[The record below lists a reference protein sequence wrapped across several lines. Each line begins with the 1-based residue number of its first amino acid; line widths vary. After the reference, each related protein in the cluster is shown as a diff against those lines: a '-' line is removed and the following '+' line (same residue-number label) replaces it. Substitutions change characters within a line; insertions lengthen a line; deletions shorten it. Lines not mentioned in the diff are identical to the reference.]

1 MAPKHAWGYKYKK
14 SIVRLLAMV
23 YTYQKSRGEDAM
35 KKNKIHFQI
44 AKFMSVAALV
54 LLTGCGKE
62 ESMQITGGQE
72 YMYAPHA
79 GETTQSAPFVVMK
92 GEGGEAQ
99 PVEVTWSV
107 LSSGAGVSID
117 GEGVVTL
124 TDAYVAGD
132 INGTD
137 ITLQA
142 AWGDDAR
149 EALTT
154 TLHVRE
160 AQRVASFD
168 ISLPDAVKRRSQP
181 EIALA
186 NCLDQYGEPMEAPDP
201 EDILWET
208 SDENLTVSNGALQCY
223 LAGTEIDYAAVCATV
238 DGVSVEKK
246 FIVHSL
252 EEYQPDAAA
261 LEQLAQARVKVL
273 REIDF
278 SQGREVDA
286 GAYAYVNQN
295 AAGLQELA
303 VDVTGLV
310 NYSPN
315 TVYQVTV
322 RHEDG
327 SVTKEDMHA
336 DGSGKINLKLDRA
349 AAVEVSPV
357 LMFSL
362 GQCEFAETDG
372 YIHVEAKEK
381 YTGEELYGFYGSVGG
396 TTGGVNLRNESGMF
410 VAALPDGFYSIRITK
425 PKSGTGRST
434 VRING
439 ASQGTNV
446 GNKGTGD
453 RNGALPYIYLME
465 DVRVDGGTMRLS
477 LSEKDYSLAAVEIR
491 KTPEIT
497 ERRVHIY
504 IGGDSTVSNYY
515 PIETSEPQPGRYQ
528 TGWGQVFAQYVTE
541 ENAVTNLAGGGTYAR
556 SWYEMAF
563 PGVVQNGQPG
573 DYFIIQAGINDRSYS
588 NVDEM
593 VQYLTKMIDECR
605 EKGIIVILATTM
617 QSCKFWKD
625 AGGNELGEFGTPE
638 GSGLAPFMDAIR
650 KLAEDKKV
658 FLVDT
663 GKMTG
668 EWYSVV
674 GRTYVA
680 QNYHLYNSHRGIEED
695 TLHLSYHGALKVA
708 ELVATSLAQ
717 QKAADA
723 TDGQGNT
730 LDGLSMND
738 MVTYDVVHK
747 DSTGKE
753 VTTSVTGVQAIYKR
767 YAE

>member
-1 MAPKHAWGYKYKK
+1 
-14 SIVRLLAMV
+14 
-23 YTYQKSRGEDAM
+23 M
-35 KKNKIHFQI
+35 KRPKIHNVL
-44 AKFMSVAALV
+44 AKALSAAALI
-54 LLTGCGKE
+54 LLTACGKE

-72 YMYAPHA
+72 YIYAPHA
-79 GETTQSAPFVVMK
+79 GETAQSAPFTVMK
-92 GEGGEAQ
+92 GEGEDAQ
-99 PVEVTWSV
+99 PVEVTWSI
-107 LSSGAGVSID
+107 LSSGQGVSIGAD
-117 GEGVVTL
+117 GVVTL

-137 ITLQA
+137 VTLQA
-142 AWGDDAR
+142 AWGDGPD
-149 EALTT
+149 ETLTAK
-154 TLHVRE
+154 LHVRE
-160 AQRVASFD
+160 AQRIASFE
-168 ISLPDAVKRRSQP
+168 ISLPDAVKRRDQP
-181 EIALA
+181 EISLI
-186 NCLDQYGEPMEAPDP
+186 NCLDQYGEPMEAPDV
-201 EDILWET
+201 EDVLWET
-208 SDENLTVSNGALQCY
+208 SNENLMVRNGALQCF
-223 LAGTEIDYAAVCATV
+223 LPGTEIDYAVVCATI
-238 DGVSVEKK
+238 DGVSVEKR

-252 EEYQPDAAA
+252 DDYQPDAAA
-261 LEQLAQARVKVL
+261 LEQLAQAKVKVL

-278 SQGREVDA
+278 SQEREVDA
-286 GAYAYVNQN
+286 AAYAYVNKN
-295 AAGLQELA
+295 AAGLQELS

-310 NYSPN
+310 NYSPD
-315 TVYQVTV
+315 TIYQVTV

-327 SVTKEDMHA
+327 SVTKEDVHA
-336 DGSGKINLKLDRA
+336 DGSGKVNLKLEKA

-357 LMFSL
+357 LMFSMGL
-362 GQCEFAETDG
+362 STFEEADG
-372 YIHVEAKEK
+372 YVHVEATEK
-381 YTGEELYGFYGSVGG
+381 YTGEELYGFYGAVAG
-396 TTGGVNLRNESGMF
+396 TTGGVSLRNESGMF
-410 VAALPDGFYSIRITK
+410 VAALPDGFYNIRITK
-425 PKSGTGRST
+425 PMSGTGRST

-453 RNGALPYIYLME
+453 RNGSLPYIYLME
-465 DVRVDGGTMRLS
+465 DVWVDGGTMRLS
-477 LSEKDYSLAAVEIR
+477 LGEKDYSLAAVEIR

-515 PIETSEPQPGRYQ
+515 PIETSEPEPGRYQ

-541 ENAVTNLAGGGTYAR
+541 ENAVTNLAGGGTYAK

-588 NVDEM
+588 NADEM
-593 VQYLTKMIDECR
+593 IQYLTKMIDECQ

-625 AGGNELGEFGTPE
+625 ASGNELGEFGTPE
-638 GSGLAPFMDAIR
+638 GSGLAPYMEAIR
-650 KLAEDKKV
+650 KLAAERQV

-680 QNYHLYNSHRGIEED
+680 QNYHLYNPQRGVEED

-708 ELVATSLAQ
+708 ELIATSLAQ
-717 QKAADA
+717 QQAAGA
-723 TDGQGNT
+723 TDGQGHT
-730 LDGLSMND
+730 LEGLSLND
-738 MVTYDVVHK
+738 MTTYDVVHK

-753 VTTSVTGVQAIYKR
+753 VTTSVTGVRAVYKR

>member
-1 MAPKHAWGYKYKK
+1 MKK
-14 SIVRLLAMV
+14 SR
-23 YTYQKSRGEDAM
+23 
-35 KKNKIHFQI
+35 IHFYL
-44 AKFMSVAALV
+44 ASALSAAALV
-54 LLTGCGKE
+54 LLAACGKE
-62 ESMQITGGQE
+62 EVMEITGGQE
-72 YMYAPHA
+72 YIYAPHA
-79 GETTQSAPFVVMK
+79 GEEAKSAPFTVTK
-92 GEGGEAQ
+92 GEGEEAQ
-99 PVEVTWSV
+99 PVENVTWSI
-107 LSSGAGVSID
+107 LSSGAGVSINE
-117 GEGVVTL
+117 EGIVTI

-137 ITLQA
+137 VTLQA
-142 AWGDDAR
+142 AWG
-149 EALTT
+149 EGEGQSLTA

-160 AQRVASFD
+160 AQRIAAFE
-168 ISLPDAVKRRSQP
+168 ISLPDAVKRRAQP
-181 EIALA
+181 EIALI
-186 NCLDQYGEPMEAPDP
+186 NCVDQYGEPMEAPVL
-201 EDILWET
+201 EDVLWET
-208 SDENLTVSNGALQCY
+208 SNENLMIRNGALQCF
-223 LAGTEIDYAAVCATV
+223 LPGTEIDYAAVCATI
-238 DGVSVEKK
+238 DGVTVEKR

-252 EEYQPDAAA
+252 DDYKPDAAA
-261 LEQLAQARVKVL
+261 LEQLAQAKVKIL

-278 SQGREVDA
+278 TQGREVDA
-286 GAYAYVNQN
+286 GAYAYINRSV
-295 AAGLQELA
+295 AGLQELS

-310 NYSPN
+310 NYGKD

-327 SVTKEDMHA
+327 SVDKEDVRA
-336 DGSGKINLKLDRA
+336 DGSGKVNLKLEKA
-349 AAVEVSPV
+349 EAVEVSPV

-362 GQCEFAETDG
+362 GLCEFEEKDG
-372 YIHVEAKEK
+372 YVHVDAMEK
-381 YTGEELYGFYGSVGG
+381 YTGEELYGFYGPVAG
-396 TTGGVNLRNESGMF
+396 TTGGVSLRNESGMF
-410 VAALPDGFYSIRITK
+410 VAALPDGFYNIRITK

-434 VRING
+434 VRVNG

-453 RNGALPYIYLME
+453 RSGSLPYIYLME

-491 KTPEIT
+491 KTPEIV

-515 PIETSEPQPGRYQ
+515 PIETSEPDPGRYQ

-541 ENAVTNLAGGGTYAR
+541 ENAVTNIAGGGTYAK

-588 NVDEM
+588 NVNEM
-593 VQYLTKMIDECR
+593 VQYLGKMIDECQ

-625 AGGNELGEFGTPE
+625 ASGNELGEFGTPE

-650 KLAEDKKV
+650 KLAEDRKV

-668 EWYSVV
+668 EWYSIV
-674 GRTYVA
+674 GRSYVA
-680 QNYHLYNSHRGIEED
+680 QNYHLYNPQRGVEED
-695 TLHLSYHGALKVA
+695 TLHLSYHGALKIA

-717 QKAADA
+717 QKAAGV
-723 TDGQGNT
+723 TDGQGHT
-730 LDGLSMND
+730 LEGLSLNKMT
-738 MVTYDVVHK
+738 TYDVVHK

-753 VTTSVTGVQAIYKR
+753 VTASVTGVKAVYKR

>member
-1 MAPKHAWGYKYKK
+1 
-14 SIVRLLAMV
+14 
-23 YTYQKSRGEDAM
+23 M
-35 KKNKIHFQI
+35 KKPKIHFYL
-44 AKFMSVAALV
+44 AKAMSVAALI
-54 LLTGCGKE
+54 LLTACGKE

-72 YMYAPHA
+72 YIYAPHA
-79 GETTQSAPFVVMK
+79 GEMAQSAPFTVIK
-92 GEGGEAQ
+92 GEGEEAQ
-99 PVEVTWSV
+99 PVEVTWSI
-107 LSSGAGVSID
+107 LSSGGGVSISAD
-117 GEGVVTL
+117 GVVTL

-142 AWGDDAR
+142 AWGEKSDKT
-149 EALTT
+149 LTA

-160 AQRVASFD
+160 AQRIASFE
-168 ISLPDAVKRRSQP
+168 ISLPDAVKRREQP

-186 NCLDQYGEPMEAPDP
+186 NCLDQYGEPMEAPDV
-201 EDILWET
+201 EDVFWET
-208 SDENLTVSNGALQCY
+208 SNENLLVKNGELQCF
-223 LAGTEIDYAAVCATV
+223 LPGTEIDYAMVCATI

-252 EEYQPDAAA
+252 DDYQPDAAA
-261 LEQLAQARVKVL
+261 LEQLAQAKVKVL

-286 GAYAYVNQN
+286 GAYAYVNKN
-295 AAGLQELA
+295 AAGQQELS

-310 NYSPN
+310 NYSSN
-315 TVYQVTV
+315 TIYQVTV

-327 SVTKEDMHA
+327 SVAKEDVRA
-336 DGSGKINLKLDRA
+336 DGSGKVNIKLDKA

-362 GQCEFAETDG
+362 GMCEFEEKDG
-372 YIHVEAKEK
+372 YVHVEVAER
-381 YTGEELYGFYGSVGG
+381 YTGEELYGFYGSVAG
-396 TTGGVNLRNESGMF
+396 TTGGVTLRNENGMF
-410 VAALPDGFYSIRITK
+410 VAALPDGFYNIRITK

-453 RNGALPYIYLME
+453 RSGALPYIYLME

-515 PIETSEPQPGRYQ
+515 PIETSEPNPGRYQ
-528 TGWGQVFAQYVTE
+528 TGWGQVFAQYVTG
-541 ENAVTNLAGGGTYAR
+541 ENAVTNLAGGGTYAK

-588 NVDEM
+588 NADEM

-617 QSCKFWKD
+617 QNCKFWKD
-625 AGGNELGEFGTPE
+625 ASGNEVGEFGTPE
-638 GSGLAPFMDAIR
+638 GSGLAPYMNAIR

-663 GKMTG
+663 GKLTG

-680 QNYHLYNSHRGIEED
+680 QNYHLYNAQRGVEED

-708 ELVATSLAQ
+708 ELIATSLAQ
-717 QKAADA
+717 QKADGAK
-723 TDGQGNT
+723 DGQGNT
-730 LDGLSMND
+730 LEGLSLND

>member
-1 MAPKHAWGYKYKK
+1 MRKTK
-14 SIVRLLAMV
+14 V
-23 YTYQKSRGEDAM
+23 
-35 KKNKIHFQI
+35 HFCLVK
-44 AKFMSVAALV
+44 AFSVAALV
-54 LLTGCGKE
+54 FLTACGKE
-62 ESMQITGGQE
+62 ESMRITGGQE
-72 YMYAPHA
+72 YIYAPHV
-79 GETTQSAPFVVMK
+79 GETALSAPFTVVK
-92 GEGGEAQ
+92 GEGEDAQ
-99 PVEVTWSV
+99 PIEVTWSV
-107 LSSGAGVSID
+107 ISSGGGVSVNAD
-117 GEGVVTL
+117 GVVTI

-142 AWGDDAR
+142 TWGEDS
-149 EALTT
+149 EETLTT

-160 AQRVASFD
+160 AKRVASFE
-168 ISLPDAVKRRSQP
+168 ISLPDAVKRREQP
-181 EIALA
+181 ELSLI
-186 NCLDQYGEPMEAPDP
+186 NCLDQYGEPMEAPDA
-201 EDILWET
+201 EEVLWET
-208 SDENLTVSNGALQCY
+208 SNENLIVSNGALRCF
-223 LAGTEIDYAAVCATV
+223 LPGTEIDYGAVCATV
-238 DGVSVEKK
+238 DGVTAEKR

-252 EEYQPDAAA
+252 EDYQPDAAA
-261 LEQLAQARVKVL
+261 LELLAQAKIKIL

-286 GAYAYVNQN
+286 AAYAYINRDT
-295 AAGLQELA
+295 AGLQELS
-303 VDVTGLV
+303 VDVTKLV

-315 TVYQVTV
+315 TLYQASV

-327 SVTKEDMHA
+327 SMTKEDVRA
-336 DGSGKINLKLDRA
+336 DSSGKVNLKLEKA

-357 LMFSL
+357 LMFGL
-362 GQCEFAETDG
+362 GQCDYEETDG
-372 YIHVEAKEK
+372 YVHVDTAEK
-381 YTGEELYGFYGSVGG
+381 YTGDELYGFYGAAAD
-396 TTGGVNLRNESGMF
+396 TAGGVTLRNESGMF
-410 VAALPDGFYSIRITK
+410 VAALPDGFYNIRITK

-453 RNGALPYIYLME
+453 RSGALPYIYLME
-465 DVRVDGGTMRLS
+465 DVRVDGGTMRIS
-477 LSEKDYSLAAVEIR
+477 LGEKDYTLAAVEIR
-491 KTPEIT
+491 KTPEIA

-515 PIETSEPQPGRYQ
+515 PIETSEPAPGRYQ

-541 ENAVTNLAGGGTYAR
+541 ENAVTNLAGGGTYAK

-563 PGVVQNGQPG
+563 PGVIQNGQPG

-588 NVDEM
+588 NADEM
-593 VQYLTKMIDECR
+593 VEYLTKMIDECR

-625 AGGNELGEFGTPE
+625 ANGNELGEFGTPE
-638 GSGLAPFMDAIR
+638 GSGLAPYMNAIR
-650 KLAEDKKV
+650 KLAEERKV

-668 EWYSVV
+668 EWYAVV

-680 QNYHLYNSHRGIEED
+680 QNYHLYNPQRGVEED

-717 QKAADA
+717 QQAAGA
-723 TDGQGNT
+723 ADGQGNT
-730 LDGLSMND
+730 LEGLSLND
-738 MVTYDVVHK
+738 MTTYDVVHK
-747 DSTGKE
+747 DSAGKE
-753 VTTSVTGVQAIYKR
+753 VTTSVTGVKAIYRR

>member
-1 MAPKHAWGYKYKK
+1 
-14 SIVRLLAMV
+14 
-23 YTYQKSRGEDAM
+23 M
-35 KKNKIHFQI
+35 KKTRKKNVL
-44 AKFMSVAALV
+44 ANALSVAALV
-54 LLTGCGKE
+54 LLTACGKE

-72 YMYAPHA
+72 YIYAPHA
-79 GETTQSAPFVVMK
+79 GETVQSEPFTVTK
-92 GEGGEAQ
+92 GEGENAQ
-99 PVEVTWSV
+99 PVEVTWSI
-107 LSSGAGVSID
+107 LSSGGGVSVSAD
-117 GEGVVTL
+117 GVVTL

-142 AWGDDAR
+142 AWGEGSD
-149 EALTT
+149 ESLTA

-160 AQRVASFD
+160 AQRIASFEL
-168 ISLPDAVKRRSQP
+168 SLPDAVKRREQP
-181 EIALA
+181 EIALI
-186 NCLDQYGEPMEAPDP
+186 NCVDQYGEPMEAPDL
-201 EDILWET
+201 ENVLWET
-208 SDENLTVSNGALQCY
+208 SNENLTVRNGALQCF
-223 LAGTEIDYAAVCATV
+223 LPGTEIDYAVVCATI
-238 DGVSVEKK
+238 DGVTVEKR

-252 EEYQPDAAA
+252 DEYQPDAAA
-261 LEQLAQARVKVL
+261 MEQLAQAKIKVL

-278 SQGREVDA
+278 SQEREVDA
-286 GAYAYVNQN
+286 GAYAYVNKDT
-295 AAGLQELA
+295 AGLQELS

-310 NYSPN
+310 NYSAN
-315 TVYQVTV
+315 TIYQVTV
-322 RHEDG
+322 LHEDG
-327 SVTKEDMHA
+327 SVTKEDVHA
-336 DGSGKINLKLDRA
+336 DGSGKINLKLDKA
-349 AAVEVSPV
+349 TAVEVSPV
-357 LMFSL
+357 LMFSMGL
-362 GQCEFAETDG
+362 STLEETDG
-372 YIHVEAKEK
+372 YVHVEAAEK
-381 YTGEELYGFYGSVGG
+381 YTGEELYGFYGPVAG
-396 TTGGVNLRNESGMF
+396 TTGGVSLRNESGMF
-410 VAALPDGFYSIRITK
+410 VAALPDGFYNIRITK
-425 PKSGTGRST
+425 PTSGTGRST
-434 VRING
+434 VRVNG

-453 RNGALPYIYLME
+453 RNGSLPYIYLME

-515 PIETSEPQPGRYQ
+515 PIETSEPNPGRYQ

-541 ENAVTNLAGGGTYAR
+541 ENAVTNLAGGGTYAK

-593 VQYLTKMIDECR
+593 IQYLTKMIDECQ

-625 AGGNELGEFGTPE
+625 ASGNEIGEFGTPE
-638 GSGLAPFMDAIR
+638 GSGLAPYMEAIR
-650 KLAEDKKV
+650 KLAEEKQV

-663 GKMTG
+663 GKMTS

-674 GRTYVA
+674 GRSYVA
-680 QNYHLYNSHRGIEED
+680 QNYHLYNAQRGVEED

-708 ELVATSLAQ
+708 ELIATSLAQ
-717 QKAADA
+717 QQAAGA
-723 TDGQGNT
+723 MDGQGHT
-730 LDGLSMND
+730 LEGLSLND
-738 MVTYDVVHK
+738 MTTYDVTHK

-753 VTTSVTGVQAIYKR
+753 VTTSVTGVQAVYKR
-767 YAE
+767 YAQ

>member
-1 MAPKHAWGYKYKK
+1 
-14 SIVRLLAMV
+14 
-23 YTYQKSRGEDAM
+23 M
-35 KKNKIHFQI
+35 KKARLHFYLAQ
-44 AKFMSVAALV
+44 AMSVAALV
-54 LLTGCGKE
+54 LLTACGKE

-72 YMYAPHA
+72 YIYAPHA
-79 GETTQSAPFVVMK
+79 GETAQSAPFTVTK
-92 GEGGEAQ
+92 GEGEGAQ
-99 PVEVTWSV
+99 PVEVTWSI
-107 LSSGAGVSID
+107 LSSGGGVSVSAD
-117 GEGVVTL
+117 GVVTL

-142 AWGDDAR
+142 AWGDAS
-149 EALTT
+149 EEMLTT

-160 AQRVASFD
+160 AQRVASFE
-168 ISLPDAVKRRSQP
+168 ISLPDAVKRREQP
-181 EIALA
+181 EISLI
-186 NCLDQYGEPMEAPDP
+186 NCLDQYGEPMEAPDM
-201 EDILWET
+201 EDVLWET
-208 SDENLTVSNGALQCY
+208 SNENLMVRNGALQCF
-223 LAGTEIDYAAVCATV
+223 LPGTEIDYAAVCATV
-238 DGVSVEKK
+238 DGVTVEKR

-252 EEYQPDAAA
+252 DDYQPDAAA
-261 LEQLAQARVKVL
+261 MEQLAQAKVKIL

-278 SQGREVDA
+278 SQKREVDA
-286 GAYAYVNQN
+286 GIYAYVNQD
-295 AAGLQELA
+295 AAGLQELS

-322 RHEDG
+322 LHEG
-327 SVTKEDMHA
+327 GEITQEDVRA
-336 DGSGKINLKLDRA
+336 DGSGKVNLKLEKA

-362 GQCEFAETDG
+362 GQCTFEETDG
-372 YIHVEAKEK
+372 YVHVEVTEK
-381 YTGEELYGFYGSVGG
+381 YTGEELYGFYGAVAG
-396 TTGGVNLRNESGMF
+396 TTGGVTLRNESGMF

-434 VRING
+434 VRIND

-453 RNGALPYIYLME
+453 RSGSLPYIYLME
-465 DVRVDGGTMRLS
+465 DVRVEGGTMRLS

-491 KTPEIT
+491 KTPEIA

-515 PIETSEPQPGRYQ
+515 PIETSEPNPGRYQ
-528 TGWGQVFAQYVTE
+528 TGWGQVFGQYVTE

-563 PGVVQNGQPG
+563 PGVIQNGQPG
-573 DYFIIQAGINDRSYS
+573 DYFILQAGINDRSYS
-588 NVDEM
+588 SADEM
-593 VQYLTKMIDECR
+593 VEYLTKMIDECQ

-625 AGGNELGEFGTPE
+625 ASGNELGEFGTPE
-638 GSGLAPFMDAIR
+638 GSGLAPYMEAIR
-650 KLAEDKKV
+650 KLAAERQV

-680 QNYHLYNSHRGIEED
+680 QNYHLYNPQRGVEED

-708 ELVATSLAQ
+708 ELIATSLAQ
-717 QKAADA
+717 QQAAGA
-723 TDGQGNT
+723 TDGQGHT
-730 LDGLSMND
+730 LEGLSLND
-738 MVTYDVVHK
+738 MTTYDVVHK

-753 VTTSVTGVQAIYKR
+753 VTTSVTGVKAIYKR

>member
-1 MAPKHAWGYKYKK
+1 
-14 SIVRLLAMV
+14 
-23 YTYQKSRGEDAM
+23 M
-35 KKNKIHFQI
+35 KKNKEHSVL
-44 AKFMSVAALV
+44 AKALSAVV
-54 LLTGCGKE
+54 LIMLTACGKE
-62 ESMQITGGQE
+62 GSMQITGGQE
-72 YMYAPHA
+72 YIYAPHP
-79 GETTQSAPFVVMK
+79 GEKAQSVPFTVTKGK
-92 GEGGEAQ
+92 GEDAQ
-99 PVEVTWSV
+99 PVDVTWSI
-107 LSSGAGVSID
+107 LSSGEGVSVSAD
-117 GEGVVTL
+117 GVVTI

-142 AWGDDAR
+142 AWGDGSK
-149 EALTT
+149 EKLTT

-160 AQRVASFD
+160 AQRIASFE
-168 ISLPDAVKRRSQP
+168 ISLPDAVKRREQP
-181 EIALA
+181 EISLI
-186 NCLDQYGEPMEAPDP
+186 NCMDQYGEPMEAPDP
-201 EDILWET
+201 ENVLWET
-208 SDENLTVSNGALQCY
+208 SNENLMVGNGALRCF
-223 LAGTEIDYAAVCATV
+223 LPGTEIDYAAVCATV
-238 DGVSVEKK
+238 DGVTVEKR

-252 EEYQPDAAA
+252 DDYQPDAAA
-261 LEQLAQARVKVL
+261 MEQLAQAKIKIL
-273 REIDF
+273 WEIDF
-278 SQGREVDA
+278 SQEREVDA
-286 GAYAYVNQN
+286 GAYAYVNQS

-310 NYSPN
+310 NYSPD
-315 TVYQVTV
+315 TIYQVTV

-327 SVTKEDMHA
+327 SMTKEDMHA
-336 DGSGKINLKLDRA
+336 DGSGKVNLKLEKA
-349 AAVEVSPV
+349 EAVEVSPV

-362 GQCEFAETDG
+362 GQCNFEVTDG
-372 YIHVEAKEK
+372 YVHVETSEK
-381 YTGEELYGFYGSVGG
+381 YTGEELYGFYGEVAN
-396 TTGGVNLRNESGMF
+396 TTGGVSLRNESGMF
-410 VAALPDGFYSIRITK
+410 VAALPDGFYNIRITK

-453 RNGALPYIYLME
+453 RNGSLPYIYLME

-477 LSEKDYSLAAVEIR
+477 FSEKDYSLAAVEIR

-515 PIETSEPQPGRYQ
+515 PIETSEPNPGRYQ

-541 ENAVTNLAGGGTYAR
+541 ENAVTSLAGGGTYAR

-593 VQYLTKMIDECR
+593 IQYLTKMIDECQ

-625 AGGNELGEFGTPE
+625 ADGNELGEFGTPE
-638 GSGLAPFMDAIR
+638 GSGLAPYMEAIR
-650 KLAEDKKV
+650 KLAAERKV

-663 GKMTG
+663 GKLTG

-680 QNYHLYNSHRGIEED
+680 QNYHLYNAQRGVEED

-708 ELVATSLAQ
+708 ELIATSLAQ

-723 TDGQGNT
+723 TDGQGHT
-730 LDGLSMND
+730 LEGLSLND
-738 MVTYDVVHK
+738 IVTYDVVHR

-753 VTTSVTGVQAIYKR
+753 VTTSVTGVQAIYRR

>member
-1 MAPKHAWGYKYKK
+1 MG
-14 SIVRLLAMV
+14 
-23 YTYQKSRGEDAM
+23 
-35 KKNKIHFQI
+35 KNKVHLCL
-44 AKFMSVAALV
+44 AKAMAVTAFV
-54 LLTGCGKE
+54 LLTACGKE

-72 YMYAPHA
+72 YIYAPHE
-79 GETTQSAPFVVMK
+79 GETTQSAPFTVMK
-92 GEGGEAQ
+92 GEGENAQ
-99 PVEVTWSV
+99 KVEVTWSI
-107 LSSGAGVSID
+107 LSSGGGVSVSED
-117 GEGVVTL
+117 GVVTL

-142 AWGDDAR
+142 VWGDGSK
-149 EALTT
+149 EKLTT

-160 AQRVASFD
+160 AQRIASFE
-168 ISLPDAVKRRSQP
+168 ISLPDAVKRKEQP
-181 EIALA
+181 EISLI
-186 NCLDQYGEPMEAPDP
+186 NCVDQYGEPMEAPDL
-201 EDILWET
+201 ENVLWET
-208 SDENLTVSNGALQCY
+208 SNENLIVKNGALQCF
-223 LAGTEIDYAAVCATV
+223 LPGTEIDYGAVCATI
-238 DGVSVEKK
+238 DGVTAEKR

-252 EEYQPDAAA
+252 DDYQPDAAA
-261 LEQLAQARVKVL
+261 MEQLAQAKVKIL

-278 SQGREVDA
+278 SQEREVDA
-286 GAYAYVNQN
+286 GAYAYVNTSV
-295 AAGLQELA
+295 AGLQELS

-315 TVYQVTV
+315 TIYQVTV

-336 DGSGKINLKLDRA
+336 DGSGKVNLKLEKA

-357 LMFSL
+357 LLFGL
-362 GQCEFAETDG
+362 GQCEFEETDG
-372 YIHVEAKEK
+372 YIHVETTEK
-381 YTGEELYGFYGSVGG
+381 YTGEELYGFYGTVAG
-396 TTGGVNLRNESGMF
+396 TTGGVNMRNDSGMF
-410 VAALPDGFYSIRITK
+410 VAALPDGFYNIRITK

-453 RNGALPYIYLME
+453 RNGSLPYIYLME

-477 LSEKDYSLAAVEIR
+477 LSEKDYTLAAVEIR

-515 PIETSEPQPGRYQ
+515 PIETSEPNPGRYQ

-563 PGVVQNGQPG
+563 PGVIQNGQPG

-588 NVDEM
+588 NSDEM
-593 VQYLTKMIDECR
+593 VQYLTKMIDECQ

-625 AGGNELGEFGTPE
+625 AGGNEVGEFGTPQ
-638 GSGLAPFMDAIR
+638 GSGLAPYMEAIR
-650 KLAEDKKV
+650 KLAAERQV

-663 GKMTG
+663 GKLTG
-668 EWYSVV
+668 EWYSIV

-680 QNYHLYNSHRGIEED
+680 QNYHLYNPARGVEED
-695 TLHLSYHGALKVA
+695 TLHLSYHGAMKVA
-708 ELVATSLAQ
+708 ELIATSLAQ
-717 QKAADA
+717 QQAAGA
-723 TDGQGNT
+723 SDGQGHT
-730 LDGLSMND
+730 LEGLSLND
-738 MVTYDVVHK
+738 MTTYDVVHK
-747 DSTGKE
+747 DSTGNE
-753 VTTSVTGVQAIYKR
+753 VTTSVTGVQAVYKR